1 MKIPELDFTVN
12 EEQWGKPFDP
22 ADKNQLTADN
32 ISGYIALM
40 TKIYQSH
47 RYKDNTL

>member
-12 EEQWGKPFDP
+12 EERWGKPFDP
-22 ADKNQLTADN
+22 ADENQLTADN
-32 ISGYIALM
+32 ISGYIACM

-47 RYKDNTL
+47 RYKDDTL